1 MHLNTSQVLSLPS
14 YYLHV
19 LLKRLDILLPLALT
33 LSIPHTYHALHNL
46 GQITLLRLN
55 GYSTFSLLKPA
66 LCVCTAMT
74 LILSLHSAY
83 VYPYNHHAIT
93 KFEHKAF
100 HKAPPVLQRIIS
112 LSDSQLFYS
121 GTYPHLQQAYW
132 VHKEKIDYIDTLN
145 IQENLSHGTSITTFI
160 KKNGH
165 FIKTNY
171 QKKATFPSLCTDIL
185 IPLNLLK
192 PYEELNLSEL
202 HTLLTKYPQLIAQD
216 KTKIDAIFWKKVL
229 FPLCLLIFP
238 AWGIMDK
245 RKRSLSIIGPALG
258 FVVYTLLYS
267 LATPLSNSGI
277 LNPIVGYT
285 MINIGCISA
294 FLLQFFLKRKY
305 IFSHR
310 TSTL

>member
-1 MHLNTSQVLSLPS
+1 MLNTHLIKIILKKTVFLLWGFYLLYVVLDCAFKMHLLMNLNTSQVLSLPS

-66 LCVCTAMT
+66 LCVCTAMM
-74 LILSLHSAY
+74 LILTLHSAY

-171 QKKATFPSLCTDIL
+171 QKKRPF
-185 IPLNLLK
+185 
-192 PYEELNLSEL
+192 L
-202 HTLLTKYPQLIAQD
+202 HYAQ
-216 KTKIDAIFWKKVL
+216 
-229 FPLCLLIFP
+229 
-238 AWGIMDK
+238 
-245 RKRSLSIIGPALG
+245 
-258 FVVYTLLYS
+258 
-267 LATPLSNSGI
+267 
-277 LNPIVGYT
+277 
-285 MINIGCISA
+285 ISSS
-294 FLLQFFLKRKY
+294 R
-305 IFSHR
+305 
-310 TSTL
+310 